1 MEKKT
6 YEVKTLDEVYELIK
20 EDMGLEPDQVDIE
33 VLEKKGL
40 FKTKLLVEVSVKK
53 DPVKV
58 GEEYLKE
65 ILKAN
70 NIKGIVEKKIRDNLI
85 YYNIN
90 AGEDNGYLIGR
101 RSRYL
106 IALQA
111 LVSTAIYNVT
121 KSTDLNVIVDV
132 AEYKQKRI
140 DYLESLASQHARRVK
155 ETKRPIALSNLNSYE
170 RKIIHDKV
178 ASLKGV
184 TTHSEGEGKDR
195 HLIIEPTHE
204 WLK

>member
-6 YEVKTLDEVYELIK
+6 YEVKSIEEAYELVK
-20 EDMGLEPDQVDIE
+20 EELGLDKDQVNIE
-33 VLEKKGL
+33 VVEKKGL
-40 FKTKLLVEVSVKK
+40 FKTKMVVEVSEKQ
-53 DPVKV
+53 DPVKI

-90 AGEDNGYLIGR
+90 AGDDNGYLIGR

-106 IALQA
+106 IALQT

-121 KSTDLNVIVDV
+121 KSMDINVIVDV

-140 DYLESLASQHARRVK
+140 DYLEGLAAQHARRVK
-155 ETKRPIALSNLNSYE
+155 ETKKPIALSNLNAYE
-170 RKIIHDKV
+170 RKIVHDKV

-195 HLIIEPTHE
+195 HLIIEPTRD
-204 WLK
+204 

>member
-6 YEVKTLDEVYELIK
+6 YEVKSIEEAYELVK
-20 EDMGLEPDQVDIE
+20 EELGLDKDQVNIE
-33 VLEKKGL
+33 IVEKKGL
-40 FKTKLLVEVSVKK
+40 FKTKMVVEVSEKQ
-53 DPVKV
+53 DPVKI

-70 NIKGIVEKKIRDNLI
+70 NIKGIVEKKVRDNLI

-90 AGEDNGYLIGR
+90 AGDDNGYLIGR

-106 IALQA
+106 IALQT

-121 KSTDLNVIVDV
+121 KSMDINVIVDV

-140 DYLESLASQHARRVK
+140 DYLEGLAAQHARRVK
-155 ETKRPIALSNLNSYE
+155 ETKKPIALSNLNAYE
-170 RKIIHDKV
+170 RKIVHDKV

-195 HLIIEPTHE
+195 HLIIEPTRD
-204 WLK
+204 

>member
-6 YEVKTLDEVYELIK
+6 YEVKSIEEAYELVK
-20 EDMGLEPDQVDIE
+20 EELGLDKDQVNIE
-33 VLEKKGL
+33 VVEKKGL
-40 FKTKLLVEVSVKK
+40 FKTKMVVEVSEKQ
-53 DPVKV
+53 DPVKI

-90 AGEDNGYLIGR
+90 AGDDNGYLIGR

-106 IALQA
+106 IALQT

-121 KSTDLNVIVDV
+121 KSMDINVIVDV

-140 DYLESLASQHARRVK
+140 DYLEGLAAQHARRVK
-155 ETKRPIALSNLNSYE
+155 ETKKPIALSNLNAYE
-170 RKIIHDKV
+170 RKIVHDKV
-178 ASLKGV
+178 ANLKGV

-195 HLIIEPTHE
+195 HLIIEPTRD
-204 WLK
+204 

>member
-6 YEVKTLDEVYELIK
+6 YEVKSIEEAYELVK
-20 EDMGLEPDQVDIE
+20 EELDLDKDQVNIE
-33 VLEKKGL
+33 VVEKKGL
-40 FKTKLLVEVSVKK
+40 FKTKMVVEVSEKQ
-53 DPVKV
+53 DPVKI

-90 AGEDNGYLIGR
+90 AGDDNGYLIGR

-106 IALQA
+106 IALQT

-121 KSTDLNVIVDV
+121 KSMDINVIVDV

-140 DYLESLASQHARRVK
+140 DYLEGLAAQHARRVK
-155 ETKRPIALSNLNSYE
+155 ETKKPIALSNLNAYE
-170 RKIIHDKV
+170 RKIVHDKV

-195 HLIIEPTHE
+195 HLIIEPTRD
-204 WLK
+204 

>member
-6 YEVKTLDEVYELIK
+6 YEVKSIEEAYELVK
-20 EDMGLEPDQVDIE
+20 EELGLDKDQVNIE
-33 VLEKKGL
+33 VVEKKGL
-40 FKTKLLVEVSVKK
+40 FKTKMVVEVSEKQ
-53 DPVKV
+53 DPVKI

-70 NIKGIVEKKIRDNLI
+70 NIKGIVEKKVRDNLI

-90 AGEDNGYLIGR
+90 AGDDNGYLIGR

-106 IALQA
+106 IALQT

-121 KSTDLNVIVDV
+121 KSMDINVIVDV

-140 DYLESLASQHARRVK
+140 DYLEGLAAQHARRVK
-155 ETKRPIALSNLNSYE
+155 ETKKPIALSNVNAYE
-170 RKIIHDKV
+170 RKIVHDKV

-195 HLIIEPTHE
+195 HLIIEPTRD
-204 WLK
+204 

>member
-6 YEVKTLDEVYELIK
+6 YEVKSIEEAYELVK
-20 EDMGLEPDQVDIE
+20 EELGLDKDQVNIE
-33 VLEKKGL
+33 VVEKKGL
-40 FKTKLLVEVSVKK
+40 FKTKMVVEVSEKQ
-53 DPVKV
+53 DPVKI

-90 AGEDNGYLIGR
+90 AGDDNGYLIGR

-106 IALQA
+106 IALQI

-121 KSTDLNVIVDV
+121 KSMDINVIVDV

-140 DYLESLASQHARRVK
+140 DYLEGLAAQHARRVK
-155 ETKRPIALSNLNSYE
+155 ETKKPIALSNLNAYE
-170 RKIIHDKV
+170 RKIVHDKV

-195 HLIIEPTHE
+195 HLIIEPTRD
-204 WLK
+204 

>member
-6 YEVKTLDEVYELIK
+6 YEVKSIEEAYELVK
-20 EDMGLEPDQVDIE
+20 EELGLDKDQVNIE
-33 VLEKKGL
+33 VVEKKGL
-40 FKTKLLVEVSVKK
+40 FKTKMVVEVSEKQ
-53 DPVKV
+53 DPVKI

-70 NIKGIVEKKIRDNLI
+70 NIKGIVEKKVRDNLI

-90 AGEDNGYLIGR
+90 AGDDNGYLIGR

-106 IALQA
+106 IALQT
-111 LVSTAIYNVT
+111 LVSTAIYNAT
-121 KSTDLNVIVDV
+121 KSMDINVIVDV

-140 DYLESLASQHARRVK
+140 DYLEGLAAQHARRVK
-155 ETKRPIALSNLNSYE
+155 ETKKPIALSNLNAYE
-170 RKIIHDKV
+170 RKIVHDKV

-195 HLIIEPTHE
+195 HLIIEPTRD
-204 WLK
+204 

>member
-6 YEVKTLDEVYELIK
+6 YEVKSIEEAYELVK
-20 EDMGLEPDQVDIE
+20 EELGLDKDQVNIE
-33 VLEKKGL
+33 VVEKKGL
-40 FKTKLLVEVSVKK
+40 FKTKMVVEVSEKQ
-53 DPVKV
+53 DPVKI

-70 NIKGIVEKKIRDNLI
+70 NIKGIVEKKVRDNLI

-90 AGEDNGYLIGR
+90 AGDDNGYLIGR

-106 IALQA
+106 IALQT

-121 KSTDLNVIVDV
+121 KSMDINVIVDV

-140 DYLESLASQHARRVK
+140 DYLEGLAAQHARRVK
-155 ETKRPIALSNLNSYE
+155 ETKKPIALSNLNAYE
-170 RKIIHDKV
+170 RKIVHDKV

-195 HLIIEPTHE
+195 HLIIEPTRD
-204 WLK
+204 

>member
-6 YEVKTLDEVYELIK
+6 YEVKSIEEAYELVK
-20 EDMGLEPDQVDIE
+20 EELGLDKDQVNIE
-33 VLEKKGL
+33 VVEKKGL
-40 FKTKLLVEVSVKK
+40 FKTKMVVEVSEKQ
-53 DPVKV
+53 DPVKI

-70 NIKGIVEKKIRDNLI
+70 NIKGIVEKKVRDNLI

-90 AGEDNGYLIGR
+90 AGDDNGYLICR

-106 IALQA
+106 IALQT

-121 KSTDLNVIVDV
+121 KSMDINVIVDV

-140 DYLESLASQHARRVK
+140 DYLEGLAAQHARRVK
-155 ETKRPIALSNLNSYE
+155 ETKKPIALSNLNAYE
-170 RKIIHDKV
+170 RKIVHDKV

-195 HLIIEPTHE
+195 HLIIEPTRD
-204 WLK
+204 

>member
-121 KSTDLNVIVDV
+121 KSRFKCNCRCS
-132 AEYKQKRI
+132 RI
-140 DYLESLASQHARRVK
+140 
-155 ETKRPIALSNLNSYE
+155 
-170 RKIIHDKV
+170 
-178 ASLKGV
+178 
-184 TTHSEGEGKDR
+184 
-195 HLIIEPTHE
+195 
-204 WLK
+204 

>member
-6 YEVKTLDEVYELIK
+6 YEVKSIEEAYELVK
-20 EDMGLEPDQVDIE
+20 EELGLEPDQVNIE
-33 VLEKKGL
+33 VIEKKGL
-40 FKTKLLVEVSVKK
+40 FKTKMVVEVSEKQ
-53 DPVKV
+53 DPVKI

-70 NIKGIVEKKIRDNLI
+70 SIKGIVEKKVRDNLI

-90 AGEDNGYLIGR
+90 AGDDNGYLIGR

-106 IALQA
+106 IALQT
-111 LVSTAIYNVT
+111 LVSTAIYNAT
-121 KSTDLNVIVDV
+121 KSMDIDVIVDV

-140 DYLESLASQHARRVK
+140 DYLEGLAAQHARRVK
-155 ETKRPIALSNLNSYE
+155 ETKKPIALSNLNAYE
-170 RKIIHDKV
+170 RKIVHDKV

-195 HLIIEPTHE
+195 HLIIEPTRD
-204 WLK
+204 

>member
-6 YEVKTLDEVYELIK
+6 YEVKSIEEAYELVK
-20 EDMGLEPDQVDIE
+20 EELGLEPDQVNIE
-33 VLEKKGL
+33 VIEKKGL
-40 FKTKLLVEVSVKK
+40 FKTKMIVEVSEKQ
-53 DPVKV
+53 DPVKI

-70 NIKGIVEKKIRDNLI
+70 SIKGIVEKKVRDNLI

-90 AGEDNGYLIGR
+90 AGDDNGYLIGR

-106 IALQA
+106 IALQI
-111 LVSTAIYNVT
+111 LVSTAIYNAT
-121 KSTDLNVIVDV
+121 KSMDIDVIVDV

-140 DYLESLASQHARRVK
+140 DYLEGLAAQHARRVK
-155 ETKRPIALSNLNSYE
+155 ETKKPIALSNLNAYE
-170 RKIIHDKV
+170 RKIVHDKV

-195 HLIIEPTHE
+195 HLIIEPTRD
-204 WLK
+204 

>member
-6 YEVKTLDEVYELIK
+6 YEVKSIEEAYELVK
-20 EDMGLEPDQVDIE
+20 EELGLDKDQVNIE
-33 VLEKKGL
+33 VVEKKGL
-40 FKTKLLVEVSVKK
+40 FKTKMVVEVSEKQ
-53 DPVKV
+53 DPVKI

-70 NIKGIVEKKIRDNLI
+70 SIKGIVEKKVRDNLI

-90 AGEDNGYLIGR
+90 AGDDNGYLIGR

-106 IALQA
+106 IALQT
-111 LVSTAIYNVT
+111 LVSTAIYNAT
-121 KSTDLNVIVDV
+121 KSMDIDVIVDV

-140 DYLESLASQHARRVK
+140 DYLEGLAAQHARRVK
-155 ETKRPIALSNLNSYE
+155 ETKKPIALSNLNAYE
-170 RKIIHDKV
+170 RKIVHDKV

-195 HLIIEPTHE
+195 HLIIEPTRD
-204 WLK
+204 

>member
-6 YEVKTLDEVYELIK
+6 YEVKSIEEAYELVK
-20 EDMGLEPDQVDIE
+20 EELGLDKDQVNIE
-33 VLEKKGL
+33 IVEKKGL
-40 FKTKLLVEVSVKK
+40 FKTKMVVEVSEKQ
-53 DPVKV
+53 DPVKI

-90 AGEDNGYLIGR
+90 AGDDNGYLIGR

-106 IALQA
+106 IALQT

-121 KSTDLNVIVDV
+121 KSMDINVIVDV

-140 DYLESLASQHARRVK
+140 DYLEGLAAQHARRVK
-155 ETKRPIALSNLNSYE
+155 ETKKPIALSNLNAYE
-170 RKIIHDKV
+170 RKIVHDKV

-195 HLIIEPTHE
+195 HLIIEPTRD
-204 WLK
+204 

>member
-6 YEVKTLDEVYELIK
+6 YEVKSIEEAYELVK
-20 EDMGLEPDQVDIE
+20 EELGLDKDQVNIE
-33 VLEKKGL
+33 VVEKKGL
-40 FKTKLLVEVSVKK
+40 FKTKMVVEVSEKQ
-53 DPVKV
+53 DPVKI

-70 NIKGIVEKKIRDNLI
+70 NIKGIVEKKVRDNLI

-90 AGEDNGYLIGR
+90 AGDDNGYLIGR

-106 IALQA
+106 IALQT

-121 KSTDLNVIVDV
+121 KSMDINVIVDV

-140 DYLESLASQHARRVK
+140 DYLEGLAAQHARRVK
-155 ETKRPIALSNLNSYE
+155 ETKKPIVLSNLNAYE
-170 RKIIHDKV
+170 RKIVHDKV

-195 HLIIEPTHE
+195 HLIIEPTRD
-204 WLK
+204 

>member
-6 YEVKTLDEVYELIK
+6 YEVKSIEEAYELVK
-20 EDMGLEPDQVDIE
+20 EELGLEPDQVNIE
-33 VLEKKGL
+33 VIEKKGL
-40 FKTKLLVEVSVKK
+40 FKTKMIVEVSEKQ
-53 DPVKV
+53 DPVKI

-70 NIKGIVEKKIRDNLI
+70 SIKGIVEKKVRDNLI

-90 AGEDNGYLIGR
+90 AGDDNGYLIGR

-106 IALQA
+106 IALQT
-111 LVSTAIYNVT
+111 LVSTAIYNAT
-121 KSTDLNVIVDV
+121 KSMDIDVIVDV

-140 DYLESLASQHARRVK
+140 DYLEGLAAQHARRVK
-155 ETKRPIALSNLNSYE
+155 ETKKPIALSNLNAYE
-170 RKIIHDKV
+170 RKIVHDKV
-178 ASLKGV
+178 TSLKGV

-195 HLIIEPTHE
+195 HLIIEPTRD
-204 WLK
+204 

>member
-6 YEVKTLDEVYELIK
+6 YEVKSIEEAYELVK
-20 EDMGLEPDQVDIE
+20 EELGLEPDQVNIE
-33 VLEKKGL
+33 VIEKKGL
-40 FKTKLLVEVSVKK
+40 FKTKMIVEVSEKQ
-53 DPVKV
+53 DPVKI

-70 NIKGIVEKKIRDNLI
+70 SIKGIVEKKVRDNLI

-90 AGEDNGYLIGR
+90 AGDDNGYLIGR

-106 IALQA
+106 IALQT
-111 LVSTAIYNVT
+111 LVSTAIYNAT
-121 KSTDLNVIVDV
+121 KSMDIDVIVDV

-140 DYLESLASQHARRVK
+140 DYLEGLAAQHARRVK
-155 ETKRPIALSNLNSYE
+155 ETKKPIALSNLNAYE
-170 RKIIHDKV
+170 RKIVHDKV

-195 HLIIEPTHE
+195 HLIIEPTRD
-204 WLK
+204 

>member
-6 YEVKTLDEVYELIK
+6 YEVKRIEEAYELVK
-20 EDMGLEPDQVDIE
+20 EELGLDKDQVNIE
-33 VLEKKGL
+33 VVEKKGL
-40 FKTKLLVEVSVKK
+40 FKTKMVVEVSEKQ
-53 DPVKV
+53 DPVKI

-90 AGEDNGYLIGR
+90 AGDDNGYLIGR

-106 IALQA
+106 IALQT

-121 KSTDLNVIVDV
+121 KSMDINVIVDV

-140 DYLESLASQHARRVK
+140 DYLEGLAAQHARRVK
-155 ETKRPIALSNLNSYE
+155 ETKKPIALSNLNAYE
-170 RKIIHDKV
+170 RKIVHDKV

-195 HLIIEPTHE
+195 HLIIEPTRD
-204 WLK
+204 

>member
-6 YEVKTLDEVYELIK
+6 HEVKSIEEAYELVK
-20 EDMGLEPDQVDIE
+20 EELGLDKDQVNIE
-33 VLEKKGL
+33 IVEKKGL
-40 FKTKLLVEVSVKK
+40 FKTKMVVEVSEKQ
-53 DPVKV
+53 DPVKI

-90 AGEDNGYLIGR
+90 AGDDNGYLIGR

-106 IALQA
+106 IALQT

-121 KSTDLNVIVDV
+121 KSMDINVIVDV

-140 DYLESLASQHARRVK
+140 DYLEGLAAQHARRVK
-155 ETKRPIALSNLNSYE
+155 ETKKPIALSNLNAYE
-170 RKIIHDKV
+170 RKIVHDKV

-195 HLIIEPTHE
+195 HLIIEPTRD
-204 WLK
+204 

>member
-70 NIKGIVEKKIRDNLI
+70 NIKGIVEKKVRDNLI

-90 AGEDNGYLIGR
+90 AGDDNGYLIGR

-106 IALQA
+106 IALQ
-111 LVSTAIYNVT
+111 L
-121 KSTDLNVIVDV
+121 
-132 AEYKQKRI
+132 
-140 DYLESLASQHARRVK
+140 
-155 ETKRPIALSNLNSYE
+155 
-170 RKIIHDKV
+170 
-178 ASLKGV
+178 
-184 TTHSEGEGKDR
+184 
-195 HLIIEPTHE
+195 
-204 WLK
+204 

>member
-6 YEVKTLDEVYELIK
+6 YEVKSIEEAYELVK
-20 EDMGLEPDQVDIE
+20 EELGLEPDQVNIE
-33 VLEKKGL
+33 VIEKKGL
-40 FKTKLLVEVSVKK
+40 FKTKMIVEVSEKQ
-53 DPVKV
+53 DPVKI

-70 NIKGIVEKKIRDNLI
+70 SIKGIVEKKVRDNLI

-90 AGEDNGYLIGR
+90 AGDDNGYLIGR

-106 IALQA
+106 IALQT
-111 LVSTAIYNVT
+111 LVSTAIYNAT
-121 KSTDLNVIVDV
+121 KSMDIDVIVDV

-140 DYLESLASQHARRVK
+140 DYLEGLAAQHARRVK
-155 ETKRPIALSNLNSYE
+155 ETKKPIALSNLNAYE
-170 RKIIHDKV
+170 RRIVHDKV

-195 HLIIEPTHE
+195 HLIIEPTRD
-204 WLK
+204 